1 MQVAELTKEWASK
14 WKDIQ
19 QIIEVTYVRYC
30 EVTLHVHY
38 VHYTPPRHT
47 TWLCTVRGLR
57 WWCSLSSLTWWA
69 LTLTSSALALSSTT
83 SRFPV
88 LLPSQTCSLL
98 HVWSVCVQGDGTTVG
113 SLHASPPADIGMP
126 PTLCAPATGSA
137 HSLPCSGVRAGYSR
151 APLPAG
157 GAARQHGPAAAG
169 RGMLHQP
176 LQNHLPQPPQT
187 RCPLHPVLAQPS
199 PSLMTTPSHRRP
211 AAAGRLRS
219 VPVQPPSGGQAAA
232 QEAQRE

>member
-30 EVTLHVHY
+30 EVTLHVHCIY

-88 LLPSQTCSLL
+88 LLPSQTYS
-98 HVWSVCVQGDGTTVG
+98 
-113 SLHASPPADIGMP
+113 SLHAWPSQTYSSLHAWPSQWSVSVCRVTALLWAPSTPALQQTLVGHPLCVPHPLGQLTPFSAVVSGLDIAEHHCQLVVQRGRMLLQP
-126 PTLCAPATGSA
+126 
-137 HSLPCSGVRAGYSR
+137 RD
-151 APLPAG
+151 
-157 GAARQHGPAAAG
+157 GACYI
-169 RGMLHQP
+169 
-176 LQNHLPQPPQT
+176 N
-187 RCPLHPVLAQPS
+187 RCRVTS
-199 PSLMTTPSHRRP
+199 PS
-211 AAAGRLRS
+211 RLRQGALFT
-219 VPVQPPSGGQAAA
+219 PC
-232 QEAQRE
+232 